1 MFKNSSGQYDGYCV
15 EIIDIIAKRLNFS
28 YIIKTPDDKKS
39 GILNNGSWNG
49 MMKMMIDGVFIL

>member
-1 MFKNSSGQYDGYCV
+1 MFKNSTGQYDGYCV

-28 YIIKTPDDKKS
+28 YIIKTPVDKKS

-49 MMKMMIDGVFIL
+49 MMKMMIDGV